1 MKKRNFI
8 AIIVSFAAALGAT
21 LVPAGAQESG
31 GTVSLSNQS
40 GRVSVKLERGS
51 RVAISN
57 RYGRITITGWD
68 RDTVEATA
76 TSTKGAEAIQIDM
89 TADPQARS
97 TLTLAVVGRGRT
109 GSGVY
114 GFPAAMCIDTKTGAY
129 VPCASVAPRPQPVT
143 PKPST
148 APNPKPPTA
157 AEVERE
163 RSTQEMKDKIK
174 EAAKNGVILVPMPT
188 VVVETPNVVVT
199 TPQAAQ
205 PATPGARG
213 AGTAT
218 GVWKGAGSGSGSG
231 GGVGAARAGG
241 EDTSITLDVKVPRYA
256 QLDAIE
262 VRAGDLN
269 ISGIDGPV
277 SVVSGSS
284 NVTVNHVG
292 ALEVR
297 TRSGNVNVE
306 DVDGLVYIVASSSE
320 IGVRR
325 SNGDVRATTING
337 NIDIQCVKGRVDAS
351 TSRGE
356 IRLVNVG
363 GDVEAT
369 TTDSGI
375 NFTGVIAPNGRYRL
389 KSMEG
394 QITMSVPESS
404 PGFTANLMSYN
415 SDAVTEFPVRT
426 STPSP
431 DSRAMRRV
439 EARHGDGQA
448 QITLDSFSQS
458 VHLAKLAPG
467 AASACK

>member
-1 MKKRNFI
+1 MKQRTFI
-8 AIIVSFAAALGAT
+8 AVIISCVVALGA
-21 LVPAGAQESG
+21 LPSPAGAQEPG

-68 RDTVEATA
+68 RDTVEASA
-76 TSTKGAEAIQIDM
+76 TSAKGAEAVQVEM

-97 TLTLAVVGRGRT
+97 TLALAVVGRNRT
-109 GSGVY
+109 TNIY
-114 GFPAAMCIDTKTGAY
+114 GMTTPACLDTKTGAF
-129 VPCASVAPRPQPVT
+129 VPCPSVAPRPIPT
-143 PKPST
+143 TKPSVVP
-148 APNPKPPTA
+148 APKPPTPS
-157 AEVERE
+157 EVERE
-163 RSTQEMKDKIK
+163 RVNQETKDKIK

-188 VVVETPNVVVT
+188 VVVETPNVVLA
-199 TPQAAQ
+199 PQAARPAQ
-205 PATPGARG
+205 PAQPTPGARG
-213 AGTAT
+213 TGSGTGIGST
-218 GVWKGAGSGSGSG
+218 GGAGYGM
-231 GGVGAARAGG
+231 GAARSG

-262 VRAGDLN
+262 VRGGDLN
-269 ISGIDGPV
+269 VSGIDGPV
-277 SVVSGSS
+277 SVVSGGS
-284 NVTVNHVG
+284 NVTASHVG

-297 TRSGNVNVE
+297 TRSGNVNVV

-320 IGVRR
+320 ISVRR

-337 NIDIQCVKGRVDAS
+337 NIDVQCVKGRVDAS

-356 IRLVNVG
+356 ITLTNVG

-369 TTDSGI
+369 TTDSEI
-375 NFTGVIAPNGRYRL
+375 KFTGAIAPNGRYRL

-394 QITMSVPESS
+394 QIVMSVPESS

-415 SDAVTEFPVRT
+415 SDAVTDFPVRT
-426 STPSP
+426 STPNP
-431 DSRAMRRV
+431 DSRALRRI

-458 VHLAKLAPG
+458 VRLAKLAPG
-467 AASACK
+467 AAAACK